1 MGFKKNTEPCKVK
14 EKECPDLS
22 NCELQDIGN
31 VDTGNLQDGDVLCF
45 LNGEWTNVPK
55 NLSKVAY
62 KETLDSDPDDGFKEI
77 VLYYVDDNGPVIGSE
92 FSFTVPDS
100 TEIPDDVVT
109 YVFNPLPNGGVS
121 AEAFDVSGVSLG
133 VQTLG
138 SDDQTAS
145 EVPALDE
152 DGQETTVQACLDDV
166 KQRVSALEAKPDNSV
181 ASATI
186 INDVITITE
195 DNGDTHTVSITHPPT
210 PDEEGVYLDGVNAPI
225 LDVAAKT
232 LTYSTVIDEGEAAGT
247 PIVLD
252 LTPMFNALTSPDM
265 PTFTGN
271 AVSFNAA
278 TNTYTITD
286 TDTTIADTDTDT
298 DQWNVV
304 TQNPDGS
311 TTFQLTNSEGNVGNP
326 VTITPTP
333 STEIHGV
340 TVTDS
345 SGSDYDVENDPGGS
359 SRPLSPVVGAFNKE
373 IFDNGVV
380 LEWYTGVDWV
390 SCYFPNSIDIKFCD
404 ESTTPINDYIAPSI
418 MPISW
423 VDSGDGCT
431 PADPPASCVDKEIY
445 SVNAPYGTQWYWP
458 AGGPWQQVG
467 DGNFTFCDV
476 FRSEG
481 IFDTLEF
488 EGAENN
494 ALQPIGTIQ
503 VNLPNPTCKPICAVI
518 RPRFHAEIHMQ
529 DQKQLT
535 TDIFVAP
542 VSGVSVINVANP
554 THQVFRR
561 RDAQGQQV
569 HDISHGSVKVEIA
582 PGGGVVEVRLRASI
596 INYGGPA
603 LTIDTSIRQGIILGD
618 VHSCTNDAQITVT
631 PVSV

>member
-166 KQRVSALEAKPDNSV
+166 KKRVSALEAKPDNSV

-186 INDVITITE
+186 ANDVITITE
-195 DNGDTHTVSITHPPT
+195 DNGDTHTVTITHPPV
-210 PDEEGVYLDGVNAPI
+210 PDEEGIYLDGVNTPV

-252 LTPMFNALTSPDM
+252 LTPMFAALTSPAM

-271 AVSFNAA
+271 AISFNAA
-278 TNTYTITD
+278 TNEYTITD
-286 TDTTIADTDTDT
+286 TDTTIPDTFGTLDA
-298 DQWNVV
+298 NA
-304 TQNPDGS
+304 DGS
-311 TTFQLTNSEGNVGNP
+311 FAWTPAGGGAVVIIPAPETLAFASSPQDTFDPTCIQAGLTDECGKDLPKGTRVMRYFDPVYETEGPVLATTDAGYAGGVDGVLIASYTNPTDCPQVVEYQLQASESQLNFGTNGSA
-326 VTITPTP
+326 
-333 STEIHGV
+333 GV
-340 TVTDS
+340 TVQHS
-345 SGSDYDVENDPGGS
+345 INGGS
-359 SRPLSPVVGAFNKE
+359 FTTGSL
-373 IFDNGVV
+373 NGVGV
-380 LEWYTGVDWV
+380 EPWILGAISGTLRLE
-390 SCYFPNSIDIKFCD
+390 
-404 ESTTPINDYIAPSI
+404 IAS
-418 MPISW
+418 S
-423 VDSGDGCT
+423 
-431 PADPPASCVDKEIY
+431 
-445 SVNAPYGTQWYWP
+445 
-458 AGGPWQQVG
+458 QQS
-467 DGNFTFCDV
+467 NTFTV
-476 FRSEG
+476 QPG
-481 IFDTLEF
+481 ATLEVRARGL
-488 EGAENN
+488 EAISGRVGNN
-494 ALQPIGTIQ
+494 LAYCIFIG
-503 VNLPNPTCKPICAVI
+503 LI
-518 RPRFHAEIHMQ
+518 RRV
-529 DQKQLT
+529 L
-535 TDIFVAP
+535 
-542 VSGVSVINVANP
+542 
-554 THQVFRR
+554 
-561 RDAQGQQV
+561 
-569 HDISHGSVKVEIA
+569 
-582 PGGGVVEVRLRASI
+582 
-596 INYGGPA
+596 
-603 LTIDTSIRQGIILGD
+603 
-618 VHSCTNDAQITVT
+618 
-631 PVSV
+631 